1 MRIEANLLTN
11 MWPKVV
17 KATRYISNY
26 TLIRKLS
33 WKTLF
38 KAIKKEK
45 LRYAHMYM
53 YGCRAYLLNHY
64 ILRKNKLDP

>member
-1 MRIEANLLTN
+1 
-11 MWPKVV
+11 MWPEVG
-17 KATRYISNY
+17 KAARYISNY

-38 KAIKKEK
+38 EAVKKEK
-45 LRYAHMYM
+45 PRYAHMYV
-53 YGCRAYLLNHY
+53 YSYKAYPLNYY